1 VEQKAVQGTA
11 GQEGFNTYGLS
22 LGTAVPWF

>member
-1 VEQKAVQGTA
+1 VQGTA